1 MKILMSLSRKLQQL
15 RISKPRRRRLIL
27 NDLDNETVQFVSN
40 GSVFGLV
47 ENGGLH
53 RVQRITHTDF
63 GNQARVTL
71 LGNGIA
77 WNFDLIPTE
86 LQKLKEFSPIRVA

>member
-77 WNFDLIPTE
+77 WNFDLPPTE
-86 LQKLKEFSPIRVA
+86 LQKLREFSPIRVA

>member
-77 WNFDLIPTE
+77 WNFDLPPTE
-86 LQKLKEFSPIRVA
+86 LQKLREFSPIKVA

>member
-1 MKILMSLSRKLQQL
+1 MSLSRKLQQL

-77 WNFDLIPTE
+77 WNFDLPPTE
-86 LQKLKEFSPIRVA
+86 LQKLREFSPIRVA